1 MHINT
6 LFSAVGNINQA
17 CIISPYIIK
26 QSALL
31 IKAFCCVLGADSG
44 SLFPISD
51 TKMSS
56 LSLLGGFYTEN
67 NIARVNGYTCKWI
80 GFINFKWC
88 FCKIY
93 NLIFISRP
101 IKLDADLVIYLPWL
115 FTHFDALYRDKLK
128 LLCYL
133 TCF

>member
-6 LFSAVGNINQA
+6 LFSAVGNINQS

-26 QSALL
+26 QSPLL
-31 IKAFCCVLGADSG
+31 IKAIRCVLGAGLG
-44 SLFPISD
+44 SVFPISD

-56 LSLLGGFYTEN
+56 LSLLGWFYTEN
-67 NIARVNGYTCKWI
+67 NIARVNGSKWI
-80 GFINFKWC
+80 GFINFEWY

-93 NLIFISRP
+93 NLIFISRS
-101 IKLDADLVIYLPWL
+101 IKAECGFCYFTFPDYPHTDA
-115 FTHFDALYRDKLK
+115 FYRDKLN
-128 LLCYL
+128 LPRYL